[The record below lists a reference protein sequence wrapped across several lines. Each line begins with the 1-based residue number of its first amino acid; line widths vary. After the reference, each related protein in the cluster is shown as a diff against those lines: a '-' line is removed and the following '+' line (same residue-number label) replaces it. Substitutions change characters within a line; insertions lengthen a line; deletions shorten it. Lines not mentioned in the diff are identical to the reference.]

1 MADALPEIVEHLG
14 PEQRRLARRRLVA
27 ELIVVRRGRWAP
39 TRTIGEDP
47 GHLGLLVLD
56 GLLTRDVILEKP
68 LATELIGRGDLVRP
82 VDDAGEDAPIPFEI
96 AWHVLTPAR
105 FAVLDPEFTHELAPW
120 PSATA
125 TILRGAVGRAH
136 SLAVT
141 LAVSHL
147 RRVDTRLLVIMWH
160 LADRWGRVRPEG
172 VYLPLKLTHEI
183 LARLVGAQRP
193 SVSTALRQLADED
206 RLLRTADRAW
216 LLRGRPPSHLGRAE
230 TAMDVGDDVGDR

>member
-1 MADALPEIVEHLG
+1 MADALPEIVEHLD
-14 PEQRRLARRRLVA
+14 PEQRRLAQRQLVA
-27 ELIVVRRGRWAP
+27 ELIIVRRGHWSPPRV
-39 TRTIGEDP
+39 IDEDP

-82 VDDAGEDAPIPFEI
+82 VDQAGDDAPIPFGI

-105 FAVLDPEFTHELAPW
+105 FAVLDPGFTHELARW
-120 PSATA
+120 PSATV

-147 RRVDTRLLVIMWH
+147 RRVDTRLLVIMWY
-160 LADRWGRVRPEG
+160 LADRWGKVRPEG
-172 VYLPLKLTHEI
+172 VYLPLKLTHET

-206 RLLRTADRAW
+206 RVLRTADRAW
-216 LLRGRPPSHLGRAE
+216 LLRGKPPTHLGRTE
-230 TAMDVGDDVGDR
+230 TASGVGEE